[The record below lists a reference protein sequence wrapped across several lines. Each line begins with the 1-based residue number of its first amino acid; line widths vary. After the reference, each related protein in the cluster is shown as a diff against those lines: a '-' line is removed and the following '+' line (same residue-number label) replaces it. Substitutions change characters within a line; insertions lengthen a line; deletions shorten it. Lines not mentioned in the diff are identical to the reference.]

1 MEGRVLPHFRKLHNL
16 KELMWQVA
24 KEQETIMLNQMQV
37 QGDS

>member
-1 MEGRVLPHFRKLHNL
+1 LHNL